1 MAIVSKIN
9 INRFKNT
16 CFVGLNKVEL
26 HTESGDMLQADNW
39 LDITDEQTRKSMML
53 GYFAPRDLSG
63 EPMPPEDVLMGED
76 DDETAVSYLRQ
87 LKSISMFDLCR
98 ARKAEPNTVHIL
110 ITADVVFHWDMT
122 DNFITPTTNEEWVE
136 DVKQILNNY
145 PRQTTK
151 HLYTA
156 WDTSLAQ
163 QELDGV
169 KFYSLDDLPLDS
181 GMWVNMPSLQE
192 KYGNH
197 SLFTGLLIA
206 GGIYFGLNAQ
216 NAEIENLR
224 QDVRRAQ
231 QSGVYADSVRRT
243 LNDINEIEEFIQ
255 YSGLN
260 SLILKDL
267 GSAIKYSQYKI
278 DSYILENPTPSSP
291 TNVLVA
297 TINSIEDA
305 YVEGFSQ
312 QEEAAANLLRNSST
326 ITAIRKPALT
336 NTTRLILEA
345 LIPLPEVAQEVA
357 EYQQASNRSRANTE
371 GSE

>member
-1 MAIVSKIN
+1 
-9 INRFKNT
+9 
-16 CFVGLNKVEL
+16 
-26 HTESGDMLQADNW
+26 
-39 LDITDEQTRKSMML
+39 MML

-76 DDETAVSYLRQ
+76 DDDMAVSYLRQ

-98 ARKAEPNTVHIL
+98 AKKAEPNTVHIL
-110 ITADVVFHWDMT
+110 LAADVVFHWDMT
-122 DNFITPTTNEEWVE
+122 DNFITPTSNEEWVE

-156 WDTSLAQ
+156 WDTNIAQ

-169 KFYSLDDLPLDS
+169 KFHSLDELPLDS
-181 GMWVNMPSLQE
+181 GMWVNMPSMQE

-197 SLFTGLLIA
+197 SLIAGLLVA

-216 NAEIENLR
+216 NAEIESLR

-231 QSGVYADSVRRT
+231 QASMFADSVRRT

-267 GSAIKYSQYKI
+267 GSAIKYSGYKI
-278 DSYILENPTPSSP
+278 DNYTLENPAPTKP
-291 TNVLVA
+291 TNILLA
-297 TINSIEDA
+297 TINSTERA
-305 YVEGFSQ
+305 YPEGYSQ
-312 QEEAAANLLRNSST
+312 EEEAAAGIVRNSST
-326 ITAIRKPALT
+326 IMAIRKPSLT

-357 EYQQASNRSRANTE
+357 EYQQASNRNRTNTE